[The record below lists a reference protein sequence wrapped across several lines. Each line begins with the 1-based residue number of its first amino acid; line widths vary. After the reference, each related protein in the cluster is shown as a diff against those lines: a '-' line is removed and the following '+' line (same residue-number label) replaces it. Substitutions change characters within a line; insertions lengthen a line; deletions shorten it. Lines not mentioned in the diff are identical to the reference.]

1 MGEAKRRH
9 ETGAP
14 SPRKGS
20 SKSIVYVGLVIVA
33 VAVVAALYY
42 LTRPPSPDSGSLPD
56 VSADTPAFPS
66 ELDRFGISVGPAD
79 AEVVVREFADYQCPA
94 CARFA
99 EASQQLKSEYVEA
112 GKVRFVFFD
121 LPLPQHTHSVAAALA
136 ARCAGDQ
143 DQYWAMHDRLFAEQS
158 SWETADTPADS
169 FSDYAADMGL
179 DTRRFDR
186 CIGSELHKEAVE
198 NSRQVAMQ
206 LKVASTPTVLVNNIP
221 LNSPHWG
228 QLSAVVERELQERE

>member
-1 MGEAKRRH
+1 MGEAKRRQSA
-9 ETGAP
+9 GSP

-20 SKSIVYVGLVIVA
+20 GKSVIYIGLVVVV

-42 LTRPPSPDSGSLPD
+42 MTRPPTPDSDSLPD
-56 VSADTPAFPS
+56 VSADTPAFPA
-66 ELDRFGISVGPAD
+66 ELDRYGISVGPED

-99 EASQQLKSEYVEA
+99 DVSQRLKTEYVDP

-121 LPLPQHTHSVAAALA
+121 LPLPQHTYSVRAAMA

-143 DQYWAMHDRLFAEQS
+143 DQYWTMHDRLFAEQNR
-158 SWETADTPADS
+158 WETSDNPGEM
-169 FSDYAADMGL
+169 FSGYASDLGL

-186 CIGSELHKEAVE
+186 CLESELHREAIE
-198 NSRQVAMQ
+198 DSRQVARQ
-206 LKVASTPTVLVNNIP
+206 LKVASTPTVLVDNIP

-228 QLSAVVERELQERE
+228 QLSAVVERELGED

>member
-1 MGEAKRRH
+1 MGEAKRRQDS
-9 ETGAP
+9 GAP
-14 SPRKGS
+14 SPRKRS
-20 SKSIVYVGLVIVA
+20 NRLFLVIGLAIIV
-33 VAVVAALYY
+33 VAVVVALYQ
-42 LTRPPSPDSGSLPD
+42 LTQPPAPDSDSLPQ
-56 VSADTPAFPS
+56 VSEDTPPFPA
-66 ELDRFGISVGPAD
+66 ELDRFGVSVGPED

-99 EASQQLKSEYVEA
+99 EASQRLKAEYVDP

-121 LPLPQHTHSVAAALA
+121 LPLPQHTHAVKAAMA

-143 DQYWAMHDRLFAEQS
+143 DQYWAMHDRLFAEQT
-158 SWETADTPADS
+158 SWETGDSPDAAFSRYADDL
-169 FSDYAADMGL
+169 GL

-186 CIGSELHKEAVE
+186 CLESELHREAVE

-206 LKVASTPTVLVNNIP
+206 LKVASTPTVLVDNIP

-228 QLSAVVERELQERE
+228 QLSAVVERELGEQ